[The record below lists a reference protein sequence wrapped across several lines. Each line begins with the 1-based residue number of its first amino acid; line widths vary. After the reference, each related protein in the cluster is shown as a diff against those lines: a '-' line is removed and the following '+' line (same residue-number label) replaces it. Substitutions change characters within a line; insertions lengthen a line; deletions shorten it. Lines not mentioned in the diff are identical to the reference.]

1 MEIAALVSGGV
12 DSALALARA
21 VDEFG
26 AGAITAYYLKI
37 WLEDDGAG
45 PGECPWEEDL
55 GFARAVCSQLGVPLE
70 IIPLQRQYHELVIR
84 ETIAVLRAG
93 GTPSPDIWCNSRV
106 KFRAFLDAIGDS
118 TDLVVTGHY
127 ARSSGDGRLWTAP
140 DPVKDQTYF
149 LSGLSAAQVA
159 KVRFPVGDLPK
170 HRVRSLARERGLA
183 PMERP
188 DSQGICFL
196 GTMRF
201 TDFVDFH
208 LGEEP
213 GPIENAET
221 GEALG
226 EHRGIW
232 YYTIGQRTGLGLAG
246 GPWYVAAK
254 DPERNAVRVVHADA
268 AEQAGFRRITL
279 EQPHWLSGQAPEPAA
294 FAHLRVKLRHGPHR
308 FRGSLAL
315 GPAESVLTIDS
326 PDRGIAPGQFAVFYA
341 GDECLGNAVILGAA

>member
-12 DSALALARA
+12 DSALALARS

-26 AGAITAYYLKI
+26 PGSITAYYLKI

-45 PGECPWEEDL
+45 PGACPWDEDL
-55 GFARAVCSQLGVPLE
+55 SYVRALCDQLRVPLAV
-70 IIPLQRQYHELVIR
+70 IPLQRQYQELVIAD
-84 ETIAVLRAG
+84 TVAVLRAG

-118 TDLVVTGHY
+118 ADIVVTGHY
-127 ARSSGDGRLWTAP
+127 ARTSGDGRLWTAP

-149 LSGLSAAQVA
+149 LSGLTADQVQRI
-159 KVRFPVGDLPK
+159 RFPVGDLPK
-170 HRVRSLARERGLA
+170 HRVRALARERGLS

-201 TDFVDFH
+201 ADFVDFH
-208 LGEEP
+208 LGEAR
-213 GPIENAET
+213 GPIEDAGT
-221 GEALG
+221 GDVLG

-246 GPWYVAAK
+246 GPWYVAGK
-254 DPERNAVRVVHADA
+254 DPARNAVRVVHADA
-268 AEQAGFRRITL
+268 AGMAEHHSILLDA
-279 EQPHWLSGQAPEPAA
+279 PHWIRGAAPDDSRLAA
-294 FAHLRVKLRHGPHR
+294 LRVKLRHGPNR
-308 FRGSLAL
+308 FRGSLS
-315 GPAESVLTIDS
+315 PRESGAQLVLDS

-341 GDECLGNAVILGAA
+341 GEECLGNAVIRGAA